1 MESLFLNMFLTLKLS
16 YMVRFLAAVFLFS
29 WKLPKQPRYWR
40 RMITWSALCLLAA
53 ALIPV
58 LSQSSFYIAS
68 MFLVE
73 FLLAMCGN
81 KICCKAEWNVV
92 FYIGAAVL
100 SAEHIASMIDSLIA
114 MLWPNVLSFS
124 RVHRI
129 TLPILLNWVLVAAV
143 VYVIIYRWMFQSKSI
158 ALEHSL
164 THHITLML
172 LIVSLAVNLYMN
184 IIYSSLVH
192 NTGEWDSFFEYG
204 LNILVSLFLL
214 LVQAGMMRQSQ
225 TEKRLQTV
233 SMLWEQARE
242 QYQVSKENIEAIN
255 IKCHDLKHQLLAIK
269 DKTDD
274 AEYKSMMEM
283 IDSYGAEIKTNNE
296 VLDVVFQEKNFQ
308 CRKLGIQFTCII
320 DGAALN
326 FMETTDLY
334 VLFGNLID
342 NCIEAVSR
350 LPKEENKIIQ
360 VTVRRDKGFVIVST
374 ENSYQGELKWADGR
388 LRTSKADKSNHGF
401 GLLSIERIIKRYN
414 GRYSISPD
422 NHVFCINIVFPVNA
436 DGKAN
441 A

>member
-1 MESLFLNMFLTLKLS
+1 
-16 YMVRFLAAVFLFS
+16 
-29 WKLPKQPRYWR
+29 
-40 RMITWSALCLLAA
+40 
-53 ALIPV
+53 
-58 LSQSSFYIAS
+58 
-68 MFLVE
+68 
-73 FLLAMCGN
+73 
-81 KICCKAEWNVV
+81 
-92 FYIGAAVL
+92 
-100 SAEHIASMIDSLIA
+100 
-114 MLWPNVLSFS
+114 
-124 RVHRI
+124 
-129 TLPILLNWVLVAAV
+129 
-143 VYVIIYRWMFQSKSI
+143 
-158 ALEHSL
+158 
-164 THHITLML
+164 
-172 LIVSLAVNLYMN
+172 
-184 IIYSSLVH
+184 
-192 NTGEWDSFFEYG
+192 
-204 LNILVSLFLL
+204 
-214 LVQAGMMRQSQ
+214 MMRQSQ

-255 IKCHDLKHQLLAIK
+255 IKCHDLKHQLLALK
-269 DKTDD
+269 DRTDN
-274 AEYKSMMEM
+274 AEYDSIMEM
-283 IDSYGAEIKTNNE
+283 INSYGSEIKTNNE

-350 LPKEENKIIQ
+350 LPEEENKNIQ

-414 GRYSISPD
+414 GRYSINPE

>member
-1 MESLFLNMFLTLKLS
+1 MDSLFLNMFLSLKLS
-16 YMVRFLAAVFLFS
+16 FMLRCLSAVFLFS
-29 WKLPKQPRYWR
+29 WKLPRQPRYWGR
-40 RMITWSALCLLAA
+40 LISWSAVCFLAA
-53 ALIPV
+53 VLIPV
-58 LSQSSFYIAS
+58 LSHSTFYVTS

-73 FLLAMCGN
+73 FLLAMCGI
-81 KICCKAEWNVV
+81 KICCKTEWSVV
-92 FYIGAAVL
+92 FYIGAAAL
-100 SAEHIASMIDSLIA
+100 SAEHIASMIDSLVA
-114 MLWPNVLSFS
+114 MLWPDVLSFT
-124 RVHRI
+124 RVHQI
-129 TLPILLNWVLVAAV
+129 TWPILLNWVFIAAV
-143 VYVIIYRWMFQSKSI
+143 VYVIVYRWMFQTKSI

-164 THHITLML
+164 THQITLML

-184 IIYSSLVH
+184 IIYTSLVQ
-192 NTGEWDSFFEYG
+192 NTGEWESIFEYG

-255 IKCHDLKHQLLAIK
+255 IKCHDLKHQLLALK

-274 AEYKSMMEM
+274 AEYKSLMEM

-308 CRKLGIQFTCII
+308 CRKLGIQFICII

-342 NCIEAVSR
+342 NCIEAVSK
-350 LPKEENKIIQ
+350 LPEAENKNIQ

-388 LRTSKADKSNHGF
+388 LRTSKTDKNNHGF
-401 GLLSIERIIKRYN
+401 GLLSI
-414 GRYSISPD
+414 
-422 NHVFCINIVFPVNA
+422 
-436 DGKAN
+436 
-441 A
+441 